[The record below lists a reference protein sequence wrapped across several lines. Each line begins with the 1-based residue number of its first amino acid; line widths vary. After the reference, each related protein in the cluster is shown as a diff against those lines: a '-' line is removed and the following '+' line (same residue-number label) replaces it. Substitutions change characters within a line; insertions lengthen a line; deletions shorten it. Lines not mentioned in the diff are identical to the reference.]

1 MTRERCG
8 DGLSKGYSNKGRQ
21 LPTWG
26 GQGGEMG
33 KGKRAGTE
41 EKGSRKLRTDGRK
54 TGEVHFHK
62 KSFHGRSLLQQ
73 REGLV
78 I

>member
-1 MTRERCG
+1 MG
-8 DGLSKGYSNKGRQ
+8 D
-21 LPTWG
+21 
-26 GQGGEMG
+26 QGGEMG
-33 KGKRAGTE
+33 KGKWAGTE
-41 EKGSRKLRTDGRK
+41 EKVSRKLRTDRRK